1 MIITCNN
8 CNKRFN
14 VDSVVIPEKGRLLQC
29 SACNHSWFFRKKI
42 VNTSSTPIK
51 NEFSSEITEKVENV
65 SPKKIELFNI
75 PNEPETIIKKIS
87 TKDKVEIKKSI
98 IAESIKVKKNQNI
111 LGKIIVFI
119 ISFIALIILLDTFQ
133 NPIGNILPN
142 VEFLLYNLYESI
154 KDLLLFFKD
163 LI

>member
-8 CNKRFN
+8 CNKRFD

-29 SACNHSWFFRKKI
+29 SACNYSWFFKKEI
-42 VNTSSTPIK
+42 VNTSSTSIK
-51 NEFSSEITEKVENV
+51 NQFSTEITEKVETV
-65 SPKKIELFNI
+65 SPKKIELFNTT
-75 PNEPETIIKKIS
+75 NEAETIIKKIS
-87 TKDKVEIKKSI
+87 TKDKVEIDKSTI
-98 IAESIKVKKNQNI
+98 SESIKVEKNQNI

-133 NPIGNILPN
+133 NPIGKILPN